1 MKTLIN
7 YRTNFVKDLMRD
19 ERESREDLIIS
30 ILCGIVFSVLVVS
43 FFI

>member
-7 YRTNFVKDLMRD
+7 YRTNFVKDLMRN
-19 ERESREDLIIS
+19 ERESRENLIIS
-30 ILCGIVFSVLVVS
+30 VVCGVVLAVLCVS

>member
-19 ERESREDLIIS
+19 ERESREDLVIS
-30 ILCGIVFSVLVVS
+30 VVCGVVFAVLVVL